1 MGNAVIKDFDWV
13 SPDYDAVFAER
24 RDRLLR
30 LRGEP
35 ELLGGLYEHYG
46 VNPVDFINDWGCTFD
61 PRNPERGLPSLVPFL
76 LFPRQVEFIEWLYA
90 RWRGGEDGLAEKS
103 RDMGVSWLC
112 VAFAVWMWVFHDGT
126 VVGFGSRKEEYV
138 DNLGDPKSLFWKV
151 REFVKWLPGEFRP
164 DGWSERSDSPYMRVL
179 NRGNSSTIVGEAG
192 KSIGRGNRT
201 SIYFVDEA
209 AFLEDQESVDAALSQ
224 TSNCKIWVSTPNG
237 NGNAFYR
244 KRMGG
249 KVEVFT
255 FNWRDDPRKGDDWYA
270 RQCAVLDPVVVAQ
283 EVDLNYEGSVE
294 NIWID
299 TDAVIAAQNRDV
311 NTVEVDGPWMIG
323 VDAAH
328 EGNDKSI
335 IQMRRGRYSSDPVEV
350 SQASGVVLA
359 SRVVELCKD
368 IESRGELLGQI
379 VIELDGPGVSA
390 YDQLRVGRYRRYVKG
405 IHTGGRLKDDRNYN
419 LRAKLW
425 RLGNEYLQEGGC
437 VLPSSPE
444 LKTQLCSVRYSY
456 RDGLLLMQ
464 SKKEYKKM
472 FNMSPDYAD
481 AWILTFYP
489 FRPVRDGAD
498 GRVVFADAEYDE
510 FA

>member
-1 MGNAVIKDFDWV
+1 METIDWLH
-13 SPDYDAVFAER
+13 PNYEGVFAER

-30 LRGEP
+30 LRREP
-35 ELLGGLYEHYG
+35 EILGGLYEHYRG
-46 VNPVDFINDWGCTFD
+46 NPVDFINDWGCTFD

-76 LFPRQVEFIEWLYA
+76 LFPRQAEFVRWLHE
-90 RWRGGEDGLAEKS
+90 RWLSGEDGLGEKS

-112 VAFAVWMWVFHDGT
+112 VGFAVWMWIFHDGT
-126 VVGFGSRKEEYV
+126 VIGFGSRKEEYV

-151 REFVKWLPGEFRP
+151 REFVKWLPSEFRP
-164 DGWSERSDSPYMRVL
+164 RDWNERNDSPFMRVL

-192 KSIGRGNRT
+192 RSIGRGNRT

-249 KVEVFT
+249 KIPVFT
-255 FNWRDDPRKGDDWYA
+255 FRWKDDPRKDDIWYK
-270 RQCAVLDPVVVAQ
+270 RQCDTLDPVVVAQ

-299 TDAVIAAQNRDV
+299 TDAVISAQNRSV
-311 NTVEVDGPWMIG
+311 AEIVVDGPWMIG

-328 EGNDKSI
+328 EGNDRSV
-335 IQMRRGRYSSDPVEV
+335 IQMRRGRFSAEPIEVAQSS
-350 SQASGVVLA
+350 GIVLA
-359 SRVVELCKD
+359 SRVEDLCKD
-368 IESRGELLGQI
+368 IERRGELVGQI

-390 YDQLRVGRYRRYVKG
+390 YDQLRQGRYRRYVRG
-405 IHTGGRLKDDRNYN
+405 LHTGSRMKDDRNYN

-437 VLPSSPE
+437 VLPDSSD
-444 LKTQLCSVRYSY
+444 LKTQLCSVRYTY

-464 SKKEYKKM
+464 NKKEYKKL
-472 FNMSPDYAD
+472 FHMSPDHAD
-481 AWILTFYP
+481 AWILTFNP
-489 FRPVRDGAD
+489 FSPSRDRFAGLL
-498 GRVVFADAEYDE
+498 VVADAEYDE